1 MPESGFNF
9 SKREIS
15 GRLAELL
22 GKKIEDLEIKKLG
35 KGCLGAGYALD
46 FKTGGKKQR
55 KILKGMY
62 ACHLNS
68 DYPADRAQA
77 LILAHRDYGKIP
89 EHIKSLDVW
98 GATRSGKIISMGNA
112 AEFFILMDEAEGED
126 YFNDL
131 KNISE
136 SGKITARDEKR
147 IKTLARF
154 LVGLHRKK
162 FPKIDSEQAKSLY
175 KRKIRDTIGCGASIM
190 GILDMYPE
198 KCAWIGGKEILRI
211 VNGAAEY
218 WARDRF
224 LEKRLCQIHGDFHP
238 GNIWFDKSGKFS
250 VLDRARGEYGE
261 AADDLAALSINFVFL
276 SLVYFKK
283 FAEPFKKLADIFF
296 REYFKALS
304 DRRMAEVS
312 QPYFAF
318 RAVIVANPSFY
329 PDKFF
334 GGKKEA
340 NFVRRKMIE
349 FALNIL
355 NAKKVNF
362 NKLGDYL

>member
-1 MPESGFNF
+1 MPESGFIF
-9 SKREIS
+9 SKKEIS
-15 GRLAELL
+15 GQLSELL
-22 GKKIEDLEIKKLG
+22 NKKIDNLEIKKLG

-46 FKTGGKKQR
+46 FSASGKKQR
-55 KILKGMY
+55 KILKGLY

-77 LILAHRDYGKIP
+77 LILAHQDYGKIP

-98 GATRSGKIISMGNA
+98 GADKSRKIISLGTTR
-112 AEFFILMDEAEGED
+112 EFFILMDEAKGED

-131 KNISE
+131 KKISK
-136 SGKITARDEKR
+136 SGKITAKDEKR
-147 IKTLARF
+147 LKTLARF
-154 LVGLHRKK
+154 LAVLHRKR

-211 VNGAAEY
+211 VNSTAEY

-238 GNIWFDKSGKFS
+238 GNIWFDKSDKLS

-276 SLVYFKK
+276 SIVYFKK

-296 REYFKALS
+296 REYFKALP
-304 DRRMAEVS
+304 DKRMAEVV

-329 PDKFF
+329 PDNFF
-334 GGKKEA
+334 GSKKGA
-340 NFVRRKMIE
+340 GFVRRKMIK

-355 NAKKVNF
+355 SAKKVNF
-362 NKLGDYL
+362 GKLGDYL

>member
-1 MPESGFNF
+1 MPESGLNI
-9 SKREIS
+9 SKKEIS
-15 GRLAELL
+15 GQLAGLL
-22 GKKIEDLEIKKLG
+22 GKKIDDLEIRKLG

-46 FKTGGKKQR
+46 FKAGGKKQR
-55 KILKGMY
+55 KILKGLY

-77 LILAHRDYGKIP
+77 LILAHQDYGKIP

-98 GATRSGKIISMGNA
+98 GATKGGKIISMGTA
-112 AEFFILMDEAEGED
+112 TEFFILMDEAKGKD

-131 KNISE
+131 KNIAE
-136 SGKITARDEKR
+136 LRKISAKDRRR
-147 IKTLARF
+147 IKILARF
-154 LVGLHRKK
+154 LAGLHRKK
-162 FPKIDSEQAKSLY
+162 SPKMNSERAKSLY
-175 KRKIRDTIGCGASIM
+175 RRKIRDTIGCGASIT

-198 KCAWIGGKEILRI
+198 KCAWSGEKDIARI
-211 VNGAAEY
+211 VKKSAEY

-224 LEKRLCQIHGDFHP
+224 LEKRLCRIHGDFHP
-238 GNIWFDKSGKFS
+238 GNIWFDKSGEFS

-261 AADDLAALSINFVFL
+261 SADDLAALSINFVFL

-283 FAEPFKKLADIFF
+283 FAGPLKKLADIFF
-296 REYFKALS
+296 REYFKALP
-304 DRRMAEVS
+304 DKRIAEVS

-329 PDKFF
+329 PDNFF
-334 GGKKEA
+334 GSKKGA
-340 NFVRRKMIE
+340 GFVRRKMIK

-355 NAKKVNF
+355 SAKKVNF
-362 NKLGDYL
+362 GKLGDYL